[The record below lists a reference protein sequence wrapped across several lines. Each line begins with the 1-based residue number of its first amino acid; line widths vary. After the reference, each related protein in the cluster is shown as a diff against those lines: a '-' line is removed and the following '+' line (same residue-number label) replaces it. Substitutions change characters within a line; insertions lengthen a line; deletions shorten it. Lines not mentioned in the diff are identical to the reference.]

1 MNKFPYLSEE
11 KQKQDIMKKLLLT
24 IIVAILAIP
33 QLRADKGMWLL
44 QLMRQQNLEDNM
56 RKLGLQI
63 SVDEIYSPEAPSIK
77 DAIGIFGG
85 GCTGEVVSPN
95 GLVVTNHHCGFGFI
109 QQLSTVEHNYLQ
121 NGFWSQSYE
130 EELPCEDIGF
140 TFVVKITDVT
150 DEINSRIASGKITE
164 EQSFSRGELAK
175 IGKELFDADNI
186 EGKKYMYPQ
195 LLPYF
200 EANKYY
206 LVYYKKYTDVRLVG
220 TPPFAIGKFGG
231 ETDNW
236 MWPRH
241 TGDFSVFRI
250 YGDKDGNPAAYS
262 KDNVPLKTPKHLNIS
277 IAGTEQGDFAM
288 IMGFPGSTSR
298 YLTAE
303 EVEQRMYQKNEP
315 RIAMRDVTLKIIR
328 EEMEKSEDINIKYAS
343 KLARI
348 SNYWKNSIGMNKAI
362 IDNKVL
368 ETKLREESDFKAWAK
383 SIGSSE
389 YANVVEQIN
398 ACVREMNRTQYLT
411 TLTSELIG
419 NVEFFARNLSDGNKK
434 MFDTP
439 EKVGEQMK
447 SLYSWLHN
455 RDYIHNIDRR
465 IAKEVLP
472 LYFELTK
479 PEERNDYLNEV
490 EKKYKGKL
498 AKYIDEVYDNS
509 ILANEKNLKK
519 FLKKPSLKKMESDPA
534 YKLRTAILSVQ
545 RELSK
550 KNSEFAKRM
559 NPLHKT
565 YLKGLMEK
573 ANGAPMAP
581 DANFTMRM
589 TYGSVKPYQPKD
601 GVTYNHYTT
610 LKGVMEK
617 ENPKS
622 SEFIVP
628 ARLKELYE
636 RKDYGDYAL
645 PNGEMPVAFLT
656 TNDITGGNSGSGVLN
671 SKGELIGLAF
681 DGNWESLS
689 GDINFDNDKQ
699 RCINVDIRYVLFVIE
714 KFGGCKRL
722 IDEMKIVK

>member
-1 MNKFPYLSEE
+1 
-11 KQKQDIMKKLLLT
+11 MKKLLLT
-24 IIVAILAIP
+24 IVVALVAVS

-44 QLMRQQNLEDNM
+44 QLMRQQNLEDQM
-56 RKLGLQI
+56 RKLGLQVSI
-63 SVDEIYSPEAPSIK
+63 DEIYSPDAPSIK

-85 GCTGEVVSPN
+85 GCTGEVISPN

-121 NGFWSQSYE
+121 NGFWSKSNE

-164 EQSFSRGELAK
+164 EQSFSRAELAK

-206 LVYYKKYTDVRLVG
+206 LVYYKRYTDVRLVG

-241 TGDFSVFRI
+241 TGDFSMFRI
-250 YGDKDGNPAAYS
+250 YADKDGNPAAYS

-277 IAGTEQGDFAM
+277 IAGVDEGDFAM

-298 YLTAE
+298 YLTAK

-315 RIAMRDVTLKIIR
+315 RIAMRDLSLKVIR

-368 ETKLREESDFKAWAK
+368 ETKLQEEAAFKAWAK

-389 YANVVEQIN
+389 YAGVVEQID
-398 ACVREMNRTQYLT
+398 ACVEEMNRAQYLT
-411 TLTSELIG
+411 TLIGELVG
-419 NVEFFARNLSDGNKK
+419 NVEFFSRNISDGNKK

-439 EKVGEQMK
+439 EKVEEQMK

-455 RDYIHNIDRR
+455 RDYIHDIDRR

-472 LYFELTK
+472 LFYELTK
-479 PEERNDYLNEV
+479 PEERNEHFNEV
-490 EKKYKGKL
+490 EKKYKGNFG
-498 AKYIDEVYDNS
+498 KYIDEVYNNS
-509 ILANEKNLKK
+509 VLASEKNLSK
-519 FLKKPSLKKMESDPA
+519 FLKKPSLKKLENDPA
-534 YKLRTAILSVQ
+534 YKLRTAILSMQ
-545 RELSK
+545 RDLSK
-550 KNSEFAKRM
+550 KNGEFAKRM

-581 DANFTMRM
+581 DANSTMRM

-610 LKGVMEK
+610 LAGVMQK
-617 ENPKS
+617 ENPNS

-636 RKDYGDYAL
+636 KKDFGDYAL

-671 SKGELIGLAF
+671 AKGELIGLAF

-689 GDINFDNDKQ
+689 GDINFDTKKQ

-714 KFGGCKRL
+714 KFGGCTRL
-722 IDEMKIVK
+722 IEEMKIVK

>member
-1 MNKFPYLSEE
+1 
-11 KQKQDIMKKLLLT
+11 MKKLLLT
-24 IIVAILAIP
+24 IIVATLAIP

-95 GLVVTNHHCGFGFI
+95 GLVVTNHHCGFSFI

-164 EQSFSRGELAK
+164 EQSFNRGELAK

-241 TGDFSVFRI
+241 TGDFSMFRI

-262 KDNVPLKTPKHLNIS
+262 KDNVPLKTPKHLSIS

-288 IMGFPGSTSR
+288 IMGFPGTTSR
-298 YLTAE
+298 YLTAK

-368 ETKLREESDFKAWAK
+368 ETKLQEEVDFKAWAK
-383 SIGSSE
+383 SIGNSE
-389 YANVVEQIN
+389 YVNVVEQIN
-398 ACVREMNRTQYLT
+398 ACVEEMNRTQYLT
-411 TLTSELIG
+411 MLTSELLG
-419 NVEFFARNLSDGNKK
+419 NVEFFSRNLSDGNKK
-434 MFDTP
+434 MFETP

-472 LYFELTK
+472 LYLELTK
-479 PEERNDYLNEV
+479 LEERNDYLNEV

-509 ILANEKNLKK
+509 ILANEKNLNK
-519 FLKKPSLKKMESDPA
+519 FLKKPSLKKMESDLA

-699 RCINVDIRYVLFVIE
+699 RCINVDIRYVLFVVE

>member
-1 MNKFPYLSEE
+1 
-11 KQKQDIMKKLLLT
+11 MKKLLLT
-24 IIVAILAIP
+24 IIVVTLAIP

-95 GLVVTNHHCGFGFI
+95 GLVVTNHHCGFSFI

-164 EQSFSRGELAK
+164 EQSFSRAELAK

-368 ETKLREESDFKAWAK
+368 ETKLQEEADFKAWAK

-389 YANVVEQIN
+389 YANVVERIN

-419 NVEFFARNLSDGNKK
+419 NVEFFARNLSEGNKK
-434 MFDTP
+434 MFDIP
-439 EKVGEQMK
+439 EKIAEQMQ
-447 SLYSWLHN
+447 SYYSWLHN
-455 RDYIHNIDRR
+455 RDYIHDIDRR

-479 PEERNDYLNEV
+479 PEERDSYLNEV
-490 EKKYKGKL
+490 EKKYKGNF

-628 ARLKELYE
+628 ARLKELYD

-699 RCINVDIRYVLFVIE
+699 RCINVDIRYVLFVVE

>member
-1 MNKFPYLSEE
+1 
-11 KQKQDIMKKLLLT
+11 MKKLSLALLLT
-24 IIVAILAIP
+24 VLATTPIF
-33 QLRADKGMWLL
+33 ADKGMWLL

-63 SVDEIYSPEAPSIK
+63 SADEIYSPDAPSLK

-85 GCTGEVVSPN
+85 GCTGEVISPN

-121 NGFWSQSYE
+121 NGFWSQSNE
-130 EELPCEDIGF
+130 EELPCNGIGF

-150 DEINSRIASGKITE
+150 DEINARIANGKISE
-164 EQSFSRGELAK
+164 EQSFNRNELAK

-186 EGKKYMYPQ
+186 EGKEYMHPQ

-206 LVYYKKYTDVRLVG
+206 LVYYKRYTDVRLVG

-241 TGDFSVFRI
+241 TGDFSMFRI
-250 YGDKDGNPAAYS
+250 YGDKNGNPAAYS
-262 KDNVPLKTPKHLNIS
+262 KDNVPLKTPKHLKIS
-277 IAGTEQGDFAM
+277 LEGFSYGDYAM

-298 YLTAE
+298 YLTAD
-303 EVEQRMYQKNEP
+303 EVKQRMYHKNEP
-315 RIAMRDVTLKIIR
+315 RIAMRDLSLKVIR
-328 EEMEKSEDINIKYAS
+328 EEMEKSEDTNIKYAS

-362 IDNKVL
+362 IDNNVI
-368 ETKLREESDFKAWAK
+368 ETKLQEEAGFKAWAK
-383 SIGSSE
+383 SIGNSDYE
-389 YANVVEQIN
+389 NVVEKIN
-398 ACVREMNRTQYLT
+398 ACVEEMNRTQYLT
-411 TLTSELIG
+411 TLTGELVG
-419 NVEFFARNLSDGNKK
+419 NVEFFARNLSDGNKNL
-434 MFDTP
+434 FDAP
-439 EKVGEQMK
+439 EKIEERMK
-447 SLYSWLHN
+447 SIYASLHD
-455 RDYIHNIDRR
+455 RDYVHSIDRR

-479 PEERNDYLNEV
+479 PEERDAYLNEV

-498 AKYIDEVYDNS
+498 GKYIDEVYDNS
-509 ILANEKNLKK
+509 ILANEKNLNK
-519 FLKKPSLKKMESDPA
+519 FLKKPTLKKLESDPA
-534 YKLRTAILSVQ
+534 YKLRSAIIASQ

-565 YLKGLMEK
+565 YLKGLLQK
-573 ANGAPMAP
+573 AGNDPMAP
-581 DANFTMRM
+581 DANSTMRL
-589 TYGSVKPYQPKD
+589 TYGTVKSYEPKD

-610 LKGVMEK
+610 LKGVMQK
-617 ENPKS
+617 ENPNS

-636 RKDYGDYAL
+636 KKEYGDYAM
-645 PNGEMPVAFLT
+645 PDGEMPVAFLT

-671 SKGELIGLAF
+671 SRGELIGLAF

-689 GDINFDNDKQ
+689 GDINFDNIKQ
-699 RCINVDIRYVLFVIE
+699 RCINVDIRYVLFIVE
-714 KFGGCKRL
+714 KFGNCKRL
-722 IDEMKIVK
+722 IDEMTIVK

>member
-1 MNKFPYLSEE
+1 
-11 KQKQDIMKKLLLT
+11 MKKLSLALLLT
-24 IIVAILAIP
+24 VLATTPIF
-33 QLRADKGMWLL
+33 ADKGMWLL

-63 SVDEIYSPEAPSIK
+63 SADEIYSPDAPSLK

-85 GCTGEVVSPN
+85 GCTGEVISPN

-121 NGFWSQSYE
+121 NGFWSQSNE
-130 EELPCEDIGF
+130 EELPCNGIGF

-150 DEINSRIASGKITE
+150 DEINARIANGKISE
-164 EQSFSRGELAK
+164 EQSFNRNELAK

-186 EGKKYMYPQ
+186 EGKEYMHPQ

-206 LVYYKKYTDVRLVG
+206 RVYYKRYTDVRLVG

-241 TGDFSVFRI
+241 TGDFSMFRI
-250 YGDKDGNPAAYS
+250 YGDKNGNPAAYS
-262 KDNVPLKTPKHLNIS
+262 KDNVPLKTPKHLKIS
-277 IAGTEQGDFAM
+277 LEGFNYGDYAM

-298 YLTAE
+298 YLTAD
-303 EVEQRMYQKNEP
+303 EVKQRMYHKNEP
-315 RIAMRDVTLKIIR
+315 RIAMRDLSLKVIR
-328 EEMEKSEDINIKYAS
+328 EEMEKSEDTNIKYAS

-362 IDNKVL
+362 IDNKVI
-368 ETKLREESDFKAWAK
+368 ETKLQEEAGFKAWAK
-383 SIGSSE
+383 SIGNSDYE
-389 YANVVEQIN
+389 NVVEKIN
-398 ACVREMNRTQYLT
+398 TCVEEMNRTQYLT
-411 TLTSELIG
+411 TLTGELVG
-419 NVEFFARNLSDGNKK
+419 NVEFFARNLSEGNKNL
-434 MFDTP
+434 FDAP
-439 EKVGEQMK
+439 EKIEERMK
-447 SLYSWLHN
+447 SIYASLHD
-455 RDYIHNIDRR
+455 RDYVHSIDRR

-479 PEERNDYLNEV
+479 PEERDAYLNEV
-490 EKKYKGKL
+490 EKKHKGKL
-498 AKYIDEVYDNS
+498 SKYIDEVYDNS
-509 ILANEKNLKK
+509 ILANEKNLNK
-519 FLKKPSLKKMESDPA
+519 FLKKPTLKKLESDPA
-534 YKLRTAILSVQ
+534 YKLRSAIIASQ

-565 YLKGLMEK
+565 YLKGLLQK
-573 ANGAPMAP
+573 AGNDPMAP
-581 DANFTMRM
+581 DANSTMRL
-589 TYGSVKPYQPKD
+589 TYGTVKSYEPKD

-610 LKGVMEK
+610 LKGVMQK
-617 ENPKS
+617 ENPNS

-636 RKDYGDYAL
+636 KKEYGDYAM
-645 PNGEMPVAFLT
+645 PDGEMPVAFLT

-671 SKGELIGLAF
+671 SRGELIGLAF

-689 GDINFDNDKQ
+689 GDINFDNIKQ
-699 RCINVDIRYVLFVIE
+699 RCINVDIRYVLFIVE
-714 KFGGCKRL
+714 KFGNCKRL
-722 IDEMKIVK
+722 IDEMTIVK